1 MKKNKKQEKSKSL
14 STLIMRLNAY
24 TVAITVTITS
34 LIALFLSN
42 NTIHQ
47 IAVNESLSNI
57 KVLQS
62 EIEFK
67 KENLITSAKA
77 IALDSDIVGAVTMR
91 DSAKI
96 IAEIGK
102 KAEALKLDAITV
114 TDGKGVVLGRSHDP
128 NKKGDDVSSQQNI
141 KNALSGKDASEIE
154 SGTVIKYAVKA
165 GVPICDKLGKIIGCI
180 SVGYQ
185 LDNPEFVDN
194 LKAMMGDEF
203 TIFQG
208 DVRINTTL
216 IDNGQRAVETKLDS
230 KIADIVI
237 NQKKDYK
244 GTVELF
250 GKNYIAVYSPI
261 LSEDG
266 SKVTGILYSGNDLTQ
281 SEQTFLFQLTLLVST
296 ALIAIF
302 ISIFFVTRVLKRRV
316 KTPLEKVVNAAK
328 AIETGKIDEA
338 VHQELASIHSKDEI
352 GSLARSMEGAVNS
365 VQQIADDTSVLAKAI
380 TNKDLTISIDSQRHN
395 GIYKTIAEVI
405 KNLFTEIKMILEQIK
420 STADGIVVGSGHV
433 SSASQTLAQ
442 GATEQASSTEELAA
456 TISEIAQQINDNTA
470 NASQASVMVDETG
483 NQVSVSS
490 EYMIDMLTAMDEIS
504 KTSGEIAKIIKTIDD
519 IAFQTNIL
527 ALNAA
532 VEAARAGAAGKGF
545 AVVAEEVRN
554 LATKSAEAAK
564 RTADLIEKASSA
576 VTKGSK
582 ISKDTEQALK
592 SVVESTNKINEIV
605 REIYDAAQRQK
616 EGIYQ
621 INAGVDLISN
631 VVQTNS
637 ATAEET
643 AAASEELDG
652 QAQLLMKMVGNYKFN
667 NQLSGSFTPSSE
679 EIAIGEDELM
689 HETKMMEKY

>member
-380 TNKDLTISIDSQRHN
+380 TNKDLTISIDSERHN

-667 NQLSGSFTPSSE
+667 NQLSGSLTPSSE
-679 EIAIGEDELM
+679 EIAIGEDELT

>member
-216 IDNGQRAVETKLDS
+216 IDNGQRAVETKLDN

-380 TNKDLTISIDSQRHN
+380 TNKDLTISIDSERHN

-667 NQLSGSFTPSSE
+667 NQLSGSLTPSSE

>member
-380 TNKDLTISIDSQRHN
+380 TNKDLTISIDSERHN

-667 NQLSGSFTPSSE
+667 NQLSGSLTPSSE